1 MWKTGNIFFFG
12 ESANMSYICVM
23 AKLMQRNTLLRYR
36 KIRDLYLQHK
46 TEDIPDTVILRKYIY
61 PVYPISRSTLN
72 NILAT
77 NIEREFQKLL
87 EAENAQQLCTPKE

>member
-1 MWKTGNIFFFG
+1 
-12 ESANMSYICVM
+12 MSYICVM

>member
-1 MWKTGNIFFFG
+1 
-12 ESANMSYICVM
+12 MSYICVM

-77 NIEREFQKLL
+77 NIEREFQRLL

>member
-1 MWKTGNIFFFG
+1 
-12 ESANMSYICVM
+12 
-23 AKLMQRNTLLRYR
+23 MQRNTLLRYR